1 MISTLRQ
8 RNFMLLWS
16 GSLISLIGDWLL
28 RIGLPI
34 YIYMLTGSA
43 LQTGIMFIVGNIP
56 MLFSSFAGVLI
67 DRWDRRRI
75 MIICSLL
82 QAVGLLPLLI
92 VHNTSSVWIIYV
104 VQFFEASLSQVTLPA
119 ESALIPLLVG
129 EQFLIPANS
138 LRSVSQ
144 SASRLIGAALG
155 GLLIGLLG
163 LGGIALIDAA
173 SFFLVGLMLIL
184 IRMPEVTHPAS
195 SQEVTTYWRGLFQE
209 WSEGMQGIFR
219 RRSLKVIFFVI
230 ALQSIGE
237 GVFGVLLVVFVE
249 HVLGYGA
256 TVYGFLIAIQAVGSL
271 VGGFAI
277 GSLGKRFVPARLLG
291 VSLTIF
297 GFIDLVIINIP
308 HLIPGLFIIGL
319 LFALVGIPGT
329 GIVVGANSLLQNL
342 VEDKFRGRIFGTFL
356 AIEGLASLIGMAL
369 ASLFGD
375 RLGAPLM
382 LNIQGAVYVFAG
394 LIVLWNVVHLS
405 TKSASSHD

>member
-34 YIYMLTGSA
+34 YIYTLTGSA
-43 LQTGIMFIVGNIP
+43 LQTGIMFIVGSIP
-56 MLFSSFAGVLI
+56 LLFSSFAGVLI

-92 VHNTSSVWIIYV
+92 VHNTSSVWLIYI

-129 EQFLIPANS
+129 EQFLIPANA

-173 SFFLVGLMLIL
+173 SFLLVGLMLTL
-184 IRMPEVTHPAS
+184 IRMPEITHPAP
-195 SQEVTTYWRGLFQE
+195 SQEVTTYWGGLFQE
-209 WSEGMQGIFR
+209 WSEGIQGIFQ

-256 TVYGFLIAIQAVGSL
+256 AVYGFLIAIQAIGSL
-271 VGGFAI
+271 VGGFII
-277 GSLGKRFVPARLLG
+277 GSLGKRFVPAGLLG
-291 VSLTIF
+291 ISLTIF

-342 VEDKFRGRIFGTFL
+342 VEDKLRGRIFGTFL
-356 AIEGLASLIGMAL
+356 AIEGLASLVGMAL

-382 LNIQGAVYVFAG
+382 LNIQGAVYVLSG
-394 LIVLWNVVHLS
+394 LIVLWNIVHLS
-405 TKSASSHD
+405 TKSSSSHD